1 MPPVYPSPTS
11 VVVPDLEATNRLI
24 VDFARNLNEFP
35 VLRYTQIVPVK
46 TITGL
51 YLRMTTEEAGRILN
65 SDLSEFVWPDAQDAP
80 TGLDGTESFQF
91 ETYRA
96 ERYVFSAAIGER
108 TQEAAQWDITGQHAN
123 IKARQAMTARTQ
135 MAVNRIFNQS
145 AYPASHVIDVNN
157 TFGAKWNEATTTNF
171 VIRKSLNMAVQRILD
186 DTLGAVRPSD
196 LILLMSDK
204 VAKAVA
210 ESGEFADYLK
220 GSPDALGALRYQFKD
235 DSTLPN
241 AFGLPKRLYGLD
253 VVVDDTRKVTTKK
266 KGATP
271 TITPVLPDDMAAV
284 ISRVGALEAQYTPMS
299 FSTCIFFMKDEMKV
313 ETVYDQINKRT
324 LVRVIEDYDCVLTAP
339 ATGVL
344 LTNVV

>member
-1 MPPVYPSPTS
+1 MPAVYPSPTN
-11 VVVPDLEATNRLI
+11 VVVPNLEATNRLI

-35 VLRYTQIVPVK
+35 VLRYTQIMPVK

-51 YLRMTTEEAGRILN
+51 FIRMTVEEAGRILT

-80 TGLDGTESFQF
+80 TGLDNTESFQF

-96 ERYVFSAAIGER
+96 ERYVFTAAIGER
-108 TQEAAQWDITGQHAN
+108 TQEAAQWDITNQQAN

-135 MAVNRIFNQS
+135 MAVNRIFNTS
-145 AYPASHVIDVNN
+145 AYPASHVIDVNA
-157 TFGAKWNEATTTNF
+157 TFGARWNQATTSNL
-171 VIRKSLNMAVQRILD
+171 VIRKSLNAAVQRILD
-186 DTLGAVRPSD
+186 DTLGAVRPKD
-196 LILLMSDK
+196 LILLMSDN
-204 VAKAVA
+204 VARAIA

-241 AFGLPKRLYGLD
+241 AFGLPKRLYGLE

-266 KGATP
+266 KSAAP
-271 TITPVLPDDMAAV
+271 TVEPVLPSNMAAV
-284 ISRVGALEAQYTPMS
+284 ISRVGALEAVYSPVA
-299 FSTCIFFMKDEMKV
+299 FSTCMFFIKDEMKV

-324 LVRVIEDYDCVLTAP
+324 LIRVIEDYDCQLIAP